1 MNRKRSLMKQNL
13 FICAI
18 LATIAF
24 GVFICNYSGIL
35 LVVFNEIKIVES
47 MSAEDAYRLQHHCF
61 HKS

>member
-61 HKS
+61 PKS